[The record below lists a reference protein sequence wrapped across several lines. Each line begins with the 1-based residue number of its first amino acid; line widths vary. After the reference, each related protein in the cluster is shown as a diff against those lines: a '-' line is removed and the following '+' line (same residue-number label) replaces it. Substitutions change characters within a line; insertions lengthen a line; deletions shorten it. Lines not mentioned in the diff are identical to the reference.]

1 MMVYTKNLIL
11 VCTGRDTTKAA
22 SLGMPVLQLCLGIS
36 QSGAL
41 QRLKVSAVQRH
52 CLLGVTDP
60 PQAINFCSA
69 ERIAADLVFEARRTE
84 APGVFADFEHD
95 TPLNRRLLAAFDEAL
110 YDADIPLYVPLECGR
125 TLSHAILTV
134 STAISGGSLTEYIPS
149 LQGIY
154 SAARIAAFLQPVS
167 QDFTLPS
174 PTPNGVLLS
183 AAARAALLA
192 QTGAQPF
199 FSRELCAKYFT
210 YMNADG
216 QAHFVLYDDDSTL
229 AAKLA
234 QLAGCGVQNVFALF
248 PDAAGLLKPQT

>member
-1 MMVYTKNLIL
+1 MHRTRHDESRFARHAGFAALPWHFAVRGAAAAQGVRGAATLPAR
-11 VCTGRDTTKAA
+11 RDRPPP
-22 SLGMPVLQLCLGIS
+22 GYQL
-36 QSGAL
+36 L
-41 QRLKVSAVQRH
+41 QRPSA
-52 CLLGVTDP
+52 
-60 PQAINFCSA
+60 
-69 ERIAADLVFEARRTE
+69 IAADLVFEARRTE

-134 STAISGGSLTEYIPS
+134 STAISGGSLTEYISS

-174 PTPNGVLLS
+174 PTPNGISLS

-210 YMNADG
+210 YMDADG

>member
-1 MMVYTKNLIL
+1 MVYTKNLIL

-36 QSGAL
+36 PSGAL

-110 YDADIPLYVPLECGR
+110 YDADIPLYVPLECGH

-134 STAISGGSLTEYIPS
+134 STAISGGS
-149 LQGIY
+149 
-154 SAARIAAFLQPVS
+154 SAAP
-167 QDFTLPS
+167 
-174 PTPNGVLLS
+174 
-183 AAARAALLA
+183 
-192 QTGAQPF
+192 
-199 FSRELCAKYFT
+199 
-210 YMNADG
+210 
-216 QAHFVLYDDDSTL
+216 
-229 AAKLA
+229 
-234 QLAGCGVQNVFALF
+234 
-248 PDAAGLLKPQT
+248 

>member
-1 MMVYTKNLIL
+1 MVYTKNLIL

-95 TPLNRRLLAAFDEAL
+95 TPPADRIRRST
-110 YDADIPLYVPLECGR
+110 VRCG
-125 TLSHAILTV
+125 
-134 STAISGGSLTEYIPS
+134 
-149 LQGIY
+149 Y
-154 SAARIAAFLQPVS
+154 SAVCAARVRTHAVARDTHGLHRDFGRQSDRVHFLPAGHLQRCADCRVSAAGFAGFHPAVTHAERRFAQCRS
-167 QDFTLPS
+167 KS
-174 PTPNGVLLS
+174 R
-183 AAARAALLA
+183 AARADRRTAVLFARAVREILHLHECRR
-192 QTGAQPF
+192 TGT
-199 FSRELCAKYFT
+199 LCP
-210 YMNADG
+210 
-216 QAHFVLYDDDSTL
+216 VRR
-229 AAKLA
+229 
-234 QLAGCGVQNVFALF
+234 
-248 PDAAGLLKPQT
+248 

>member
-69 ERIAADLVFEARRTE
+69 ERIAADLVFE
-84 APGVFADFEHD
+84 HD

-134 STAISGGSLTEYIPS
+134 STAISGGSLTEYISS

-174 PTPNGVLLS
+174 PTPNGISLS

-248 PDAAGLLKPQT
+248 PDAAGLLKPQA

>member
-1 MMVYTKNLIL
+1 M
-11 VCTGRDTTKAA
+11 
-22 SLGMPVLQLCLGIS
+22 
-36 QSGAL
+36 
-41 QRLKVSAVQRH
+41 
-52 CLLGVTDP
+52 
-60 PQAINFCSA
+60 
-69 ERIAADLVFEARRTE
+69 
-84 APGVFADFEHD
+84 
-95 TPLNRRLLAAFDEAL
+95 
-110 YDADIPLYVPLECGR
+110 PLECGR

-134 STAISGGSLTEYIPS
+134 STAISGGSLTEYISS

-174 PTPNGVLLS
+174 PTPNGISLS

-210 YMNADG
+210 YLDADG

-234 QLAGCGVQNVFALF
+234 QLAGCGVPERVRAVSGCGRAAEAADVRQHCTIKTTALCGNF
-248 PDAAGLLKPQT
+248 VS

>member
-41 QRLKVSAVQRH
+41 QRLKVSVVQRH
-52 CLLGVTDP
+52 CLLGVT
-60 PQAINFCSA
+60 
-69 ERIAADLVFEARRTE
+69 
-84 APGVFADFEHD
+84 D

-134 STAISGGSLTEYIPS
+134 STAISGGSLTEYISS

-154 SAARIAAFLQPVS
+154 GAARIAAFLQPVS

-174 PTPNGVLLS
+174 PTPNGVSLS

-248 PDAAGLLKPQT
+248 PDAAGLLNPQA

>member
-1 MMVYTKNLIL
+1 MVYTKNLIL

-36 QSGAL
+36 PSGAL

-134 STAISGGSLTEYIPS
+134 STAISGGSLTEYISS
-149 LQGIY
+149 LQGGLPHFCSRFRRILPCRHPRRTAFR
-154 SAARIAAFLQPVS
+154 SVLQQEPRCSHRPAHSRSFRASCARN
-167 QDFTLPS
+167 TS
-174 PTPNGVLLS
+174 PT
-183 AAARAALLA
+183 
-192 QTGAQPF
+192 
-199 FSRELCAKYFT
+199 
-210 YMNADG
+210 
-216 QAHFVLYDDDSTL
+216 
-229 AAKLA
+229 
-234 QLAGCGVQNVFALF
+234 
-248 PDAAGLLKPQT
+248 

>member
-134 STAISGGSLTEYIPS
+134 STAISGGSLTEYISS

-174 PTPNGVLLS
+174 PTP
-183 AAARAALLA
+183 
-192 QTGAQPF
+192 
-199 FSRELCAKYFT
+199 KYFT
-210 YMNADG
+210 YMDADG

>member
-1 MMVYTKNLIL
+1 M
-11 VCTGRDTTKAA
+11 
-22 SLGMPVLQLCLGIS
+22 
-36 QSGAL
+36 
-41 QRLKVSAVQRH
+41 
-52 CLLGVTDP
+52 
-60 PQAINFCSA
+60 CSS
-69 ERIAADLVFEARRTE
+69 DL
-84 APGVFADFEHD
+84 
-95 TPLNRRLLAAFDEAL
+95 
-110 YDADIPLYVPLECGR
+110 
-125 TLSHAILTV
+125 
-134 STAISGGSLTEYIPS
+134 
-149 LQGIY
+149 
-154 SAARIAAFLQPVS
+154 
-167 QDFTLPS
+167 S
-174 PTPNGVLLS
+174 PTPNGISLS

>member
-125 TLSHAILTV
+125 TPAVTHAERRFAQFR
-134 STAISGGSLTEYIPS
+134 SKS
-149 LQGIY
+149 
-154 SAARIAAFLQPVS
+154 R
-167 QDFTLPS
+167 
-174 PTPNGVLLS
+174 
-183 AAARAALLA
+183 AARADRRTAVLFARAVREILHLHECRR
-192 QTGAQPF
+192 TGT
-199 FSRELCAKYFT
+199 LCP
-210 YMNADG
+210 
-216 QAHFVLYDDDSTL
+216 VRR
-229 AAKLA
+229 
-234 QLAGCGVQNVFALF
+234 
-248 PDAAGLLKPQT
+248 

>member
-1 MMVYTKNLIL
+1 
-11 VCTGRDTTKAA
+11 
-22 SLGMPVLQLCLGIS
+22 MPVLQLCLGIS

-134 STAISGGSLTEYIPS
+134 STAISGGSLTEYISS

-174 PTPNGVLLS
+174 PTPNGISLS

-199 FSRELCAKYFT
+199 FRASCARNTSPTWMQTDRHTLSCTTMIPRWQPSWRSWRAAACRTCSRCFR
-210 YMNADG
+210 MR
-216 QAHFVLYDDDSTL
+216 Q
-229 AAKLA
+229 
-234 QLAGCGVQNVFALF
+234 GC
-248 PDAAGLLKPQT
+248 

>member
-84 APGVFADFEHD
+84 RRRIRGFEHD

-134 STAISGGSLTEYIPS
+134 STAISGGSLTEYISS
-149 LQGIY
+149 LQAFMALRGLPRFC
-154 SAARIAAFLQPVS
+154 SRFRRISPCRHPRRTAFHSVPQQEPRCS
-167 QDFTLPS
+167 RRPAHS
-174 PTPNGVLLS
+174 RS
-183 AAARAALLA
+183 
-192 QTGAQPF
+192 
-199 FSRELCAKYFT
+199 SRELCAKYFT

>member
-1 MMVYTKNLIL
+1 MPPIWFSKRGVRKRPACSRIL
-11 VCTGRDTTKAA
+11 
-22 SLGMPVLQLCLGIS
+22 
-36 QSGAL
+36 
-41 QRLKVSAVQRH
+41 
-52 CLLGVTDP
+52 
-60 PQAINFCSA
+60 N
-69 ERIAADLVFEARRTE
+69 
-84 APGVFADFEHD
+84 

-110 YDADIPLYVPLECGR
+110 YDADIPLYVPLECGH

-134 STAISGGSLTEYIPS
+134 STAISGGSLTEYISS

-154 SAARIAAFLQPVS
+154 GAARIAAFLQPVS

-174 PTPNGVLLS
+174 PTPNGVSLS

>member
-22 SLGMPVLQLCLGIS
+22 SLGMPVL
-36 QSGAL
+36 
-41 QRLKVSAVQRH
+41 
-52 CLLGVTDP
+52 
-60 PQAINFCSA
+60 
-69 ERIAADLVFEARRTE
+69 
-84 APGVFADFEHD
+84 
-95 TPLNRRLLAAFDEAL
+95 
-110 YDADIPLYVPLECGR
+110 
-125 TLSHAILTV
+125 
-134 STAISGGSLTEYIPS
+134 

-174 PTPNGVLLS
+174 PTPNGISLS

>member
-95 TPLNRRLLAAFDEAL
+95 TPLNRRLTMRIFRCMCRSSA
-110 YDADIPLYVPLECGR
+110 DARCR
-125 TLSHAILTV
+125 TR
-134 STAISGGSLTEYIPS
+134 
-149 LQGIY
+149 Y
-154 SAARIAAFLQPVS
+154 SR
-167 QDFTLPS
+167 S
-174 PTPNGVLLS
+174 PPRF
-183 AAARAALLA
+183 RAA
-192 QTGAQPF
+192 
-199 FSRELCAKYFT
+199 
-210 YMNADG
+210 
-216 QAHFVLYDDDSTL
+216 V
-229 AAKLA
+229 
-234 QLAGCGVQNVFALF
+234 
-248 PDAAGLLKPQT
+248 

>member
-41 QRLKVSAVQRH
+41 QRLKVSVVQRH

-125 TLSHAILTV
+125 TLSHA
-134 STAISGGSLTEYIPS
+134 TEYISS

-174 PTPNGVLLS
+174 PTPNGISLS

>member
-41 QRLKVSAVQRH
+41 QRLKVS
-52 CLLGVTDP
+52 
-60 PQAINFCSA
+60 
-69 ERIAADLVFEARRTE
+69 
-84 APGVFADFEHD
+84 ADFEHD

-134 STAISGGSLTEYIPS
+134 STAISGGSLTEYISS

-174 PTPNGVLLS
+174 PTPNGISLS
-183 AAARAALLA
+183 SAARAALLA

-248 PDAAGLLKPQT
+248 PDAAGLLKPQA